1 MFKSKDYVL
10 AICREGSFTKAA
22 ERLFV
27 SQPSLSATVK
37 RLEEKIGSPIFD
49 RSCSPIT
56 LTEVGKKYVECARA
70 IEQKED
76 EFMLFSSDYQN
87 LLQGK
92 IRLGGTSFFSSFIL
106 PEMISSFN
114 KKHPKIELEIRE
126 SGSRSLKTM
135 LLLGD
140 LDIIIDNSDEEEE
153 NIAKHF
159 YSREQLLLA
168 VPNGFEISRRFDGIQ
183 LSFEDVVRGKHK
195 KESVGIP
202 INALKNHPFVLQST
216 DNDTGSRAEKL
227 LKKYGVDPKILFHL
241 DQQITAYNVCVNGLG
256 ITFASDTLIKKIGK
270 KENVSYYKIDDS
282 LSERNIYLCH
292 KKNHYLSLAAK
303 KFIEYHTE

>member
-22 ERLFV
+22 EKLFV

-49 RSCSPIT
+49 RSSSPVA
-56 LTEVGKKYVECARA
+56 LTEVGKKYVECARF
-70 IEQKED
+70 IEQKET
-76 EFMLFSSDYQN
+76 EFLLFSSDHQN

-126 SGSRSLKTM
+126 SGSRALKAM
-135 LLLGD
+135 LLSGD

-153 NIAKHF
+153 TITKHL
-159 YSREQLLLA
+159 YSRERLLLA
-168 VPNGFEISRRFDGIQ
+168 VPNGFVADRCFDAIR
-183 LSFEDVVRGKHK
+183 LSFEDVVNEKHQR
-195 KESVGIP
+195 VNAGIP
-202 INALKNHPFVLQST
+202 LDVLKSYPFVLQSS

-241 DQQITAYNVCVNGLG
+241 DQQITAYNVCVGGLG

-270 KENVSYYKIDDS
+270 KEGVSYYKINDPLAD
-282 LSERNIYLCH
+282 RNIYLCH

-303 KFIEYHTE
+303 KFIEYNTK

>member
-1 MFKSKDYVL
+1 MFRSKDYVL
-10 AICREGSFTKAA
+10 MICREGSFTRAA

-37 RLEEKIGSPIFD
+37 RLEERIGCPIFD
-49 RSCSPIT
+49 RSSSPVT

-70 IEQKED
+70 IEQQEA

-114 KKHPKIELEIRE
+114 KQHPKIELEIRE
-126 SGSRSLKTM
+126 SGSRALKAM
-135 LLLGD
+135 LLSGD
-140 LDIIIDNSDEEEE
+140 LDIIIDNSDDEEE
-153 NIAKHF
+153 ILSKHLYAKE
-159 YSREQLLLA
+159 RLLLA
-168 VPNGFEISRRFDGIQ
+168 VPNGFEVGRSFDGIR
-183 LSFEDVVRGKHK
+183 LSFEDIVNEKHR
-195 KESVGIP
+195 KECSGIP
-202 INALKNHPFVLQST
+202 LDALKNHPFVLQST

-241 DQQITAYNVCVNGLG
+241 DQQITAYNVCVGGLG

-270 KENVSYYKIDDS
+270 QPGVGYYKIDDP
-282 LSERNIYLCH
+282 LADRNIYLCH

-303 KFIEYHTE
+303 KFIEYNTK